1 MKYQYDI
8 SLNSANAL
16 FNENYTK
23 IHGLIDEYK
32 IPIKK
37 PFLLQIE
44 QKKKTYKKINDVYKM
59 IDEIKTIEKE
69 FYVKMQEQLEKNL
82 KLVIEIGSTAVYKCQ
97 MFDISFFEKHLLTL
111 EDVEHYKSENINKI
125 FEDICDK
132 ALEIK
137 PIIRRNMENLSK
149 ALDVNNTDIRN
160 TINEYSKLTALPD
173 KQQLLSALKTFYDVY
188 ILYYY
193 FI

>member
-1 MKYQYDI
+1 MKI
-8 SLNSANAL
+8 SDA
-16 FNENYTK
+16 YRM
-23 IHGLIDEYK
+23 
-32 IPIKK
+32 
-37 PFLLQIE
+37 IE
-44 QKKKTYKKINDVYKM
+44 
-59 IDEIKTIEKE
+59 EIRLIEKE
-69 FYVKMQEQLEKNL
+69 FYVKMQEQLIKNL
-82 KLVIEIGSTAVYKCQ
+82 KLIIEIGSTAVYKCQ

-111 EDVEHYKSENINKI
+111 EDIEHYKGEIINKI

-173 KQQLLSALKTFYDVY
+173 KQQLLSTLKSFYDVLFIIY
-188 ILYYY
+188 I
-193 FI
+193 IKIEIS